1 MHHSSHQT
9 SIPNAVIPGFGSSAF
24 SPDGTTLLFTSTVNE
39 GRVGPRARVTAYD
52 LATEKEKFH
61 MEGHMDSIMWTGF
74 SPNGKM
80 IASSAWDSMLKVY
93 SATDGTLLRD
103 YGKTGGQNWAAA
115 FSPDSKFIAV
125 GSGSGSVFLWEVDD
139 PQAFPFKIDGFPG
152 WIRSLSWSPDSQLLA
167 AGSMGGK
174 LVVFNPYTRSNEQVW
189 EIDMEE
195 SGLGYVEIGDIKFL
209 APRKDEHAAG
219 QGNVLAFDT
228 GSAGLLV
235 YDFSSNTK
243 CYWGPREQDPWSPG
257 YWDDTIMTIAKKKWI
272 GNIDQDGA
280 MRFWDLPY

>member
-1 MHHSSHQT
+1 
-9 SIPNAVIPGFGSSAF
+9 
-24 SPDGTTLLFTSTVNE
+24 
-39 GRVGPRARVTAYD
+39 
-52 LATEKEKFH
+52 
-61 MEGHMDSIMWTGF
+61 
-74 SPNGKM
+74 
-80 IASSAWDSMLKVY
+80 
-93 SATDGTLLRD
+93 
-103 YGKTGGQNWAAA
+103 
-115 FSPDSKFIAV
+115 
-125 GSGSGSVFLWEVDD
+125 
-139 PQAFPFKIDGFPG
+139 
-152 WIRSLSWSPDSQLLA
+152 
-167 AGSMGGK
+167 
-174 LVVFNPYTRSNEQVW
+174 
-189 EIDMEE
+189 MEE
-195 SGLGYVEIGDIKFL
+195 SGLGYVEIGDVKFL